1 MERRECGHKF
11 AQIIFPQT
19 ARPDFYHRGILKIY
33 IFNIIIIKSVNVCLC
48 PLKLNSRINFFPSY
62 IMILLKLRKL
72 KIVLTNV

>member
-33 IFNIIIIKSVNVCLC
+33 IFNIIIIIKSVNVCLC
-48 PLKLNSRINFFPSY
+48 PLKLNS
-62 IMILLKLRKL
+62 
-72 KIVLTNV
+72 